1 MWPLLAFIA
10 GFAVAGLSGALL
22 VWKVLLRTNNNKLR
36 VRDNHSQQIQELSR
50 LTGGLAHEIKNPLS
64 IIKVNLKLISE
75 DTEIE
80 QFQRLLRKID
90 VVTKETDRLEK
101 ILDSFLKYIGKT
113 ELQLIKVNLNKLLD
127 EMVDFYNPQAQNTN
141 ITIRFAPNKENL
153 DSNLDEAMTKQVIL
167 NLFINAGH
175 AMPNGGEL
183 IIRTSKRKS
192 MAVMEISD
200 TGCGIP
206 AEKIDKIFDA
216 FYTSKKGGSGLGLAT
231 AQKIILAHRGRI
243 SVNSEQGQGTSFIIE
258 LPLAK

>member
-10 GFAVAGLSGALL
+10 GFAVAGLSGAVL
-22 VWKVLLRTNNNKLR
+22 VWKVLLRTNTHRLLLHNN
-36 VRDNHSQQIQELSR
+36 HHQQIQELSQ

-80 QFQRLLRKID
+80 QFQRLLRKIE

-101 ILDSFLKYIGKT
+101 TLDSFLKYIGKT
-113 ELQLIKVNLNKLLD
+113 ELQLTKANINKLLD
-127 EMVDFYNPQAQNTN
+127 EMVDFYNPQAQSSD
-141 ITIRFAPNKENL
+141 ITIRFAPGKEDLNC
-153 DSNLDEAMTKQVIL
+153 NLDEAMIKQVVL
-167 NLFINAGH
+167 NLFINAQH
-175 AMPNGGEL
+175 AMIGPGEL

-192 MAVMEISD
+192 MAVLEISD
-200 TGCGIP
+200 TGCGIA

-231 AQKIILAHRGRI
+231 AQKIILAHKGRI
-243 SVNSEQGQGTSFIIE
+243 SVNSEPGRGTSFIIE